1 MGRGEL
7 GVNWGFVWMV
17 AWPDFKARIR
27 RFLIIGFGMALVLAI
42 TLLLSAFSEGFVL
55 RSERLLGVF
64 SGDEYVV
71 AAGSAGPMTSSAP
84 LPAALAGELEA
95 TGSVE
100 SARPILLAPSSI
112 LVDGEPAGAVVVGTD
127 PEANPEIVDGRGLT
141 GPGEAVIDEELYELA
156 LGDTFLLAGESFA
169 VVGVTRYA
177 TWDIANAGIFI
188 DRGQAQALLADGRE
202 VATAIAIDGTVAV
215 TDLPPGVETQGRASA
230 VADVLSRTADAKRS
244 IDSFK
249 ITLWV
254 LAVVIVGAV
263 LYLAAL
269 ERVGDFAIF
278 KATGASNADL
288 IAGLALQA
296 VMVGV
301 IAGVLSIGLA
311 HVMKPIY
318 PGLLSLPVSV
328 AWPVIPVAVV
338 IAVLSSV
345 VGVRRAISVDPAQAF
360 G

>member
-1 MGRGEL
+1 MYKRQ
-7 GVNWGFVWMV
+7 
-17 AWPDFKARIR
+17 
-27 RFLIIGFGMALVLAI
+27 
-42 TLLLSAFSEGFVL
+42 
-55 RSERLLGVF
+55 
-64 SGDEYVV
+64 
-71 AAGSAGPMTSSAP
+71 
-84 LPAALAGELEA
+84 
-95 TGSVE
+95 
-100 SARPILLAPSSI
+100 
-112 LVDGEPAGAVVVGTD
+112 
-127 PEANPEIVDGRGLT
+127 
-141 GPGEAVIDEELYELA
+141 
-156 LGDTFLLAGESFA
+156 
-169 VVGVTRYA
+169 

-188 DRGQAQALLADGRE
+188 DRGQAQALLADGRD
-202 VATAIAIDGTVAV
+202 VATAIAIDGTVAA
-215 TDLPPGVETQGRASA
+215 TDLPPGVETQERASA
-230 VADVLSRTADAKRS
+230 VADILSRTADAKRS

-278 KATGASNADL
+278 KATGASNVDL